1 MACCPAQV
9 LDHMPV
15 TNQKPDSEVAEDVS
29 ALQENFKLKDKFRQ
43 TVSRTQWRLCI
54 LIMMMMIDFVMMMQ
68 VMFTATMPPAVERL
82 ARNYLRRPVVVNI
95 GTVGRPVERT
105 EQVAYSVVKSTGCVV
120 T

>member
-1 MACCPAQV
+1 M
-9 LDHMPV
+9 MMMM
-15 TNQKPDSEVAEDVS
+15 
-29 ALQENFKLKDKFRQ
+29 
-43 TVSRTQWRLCI
+43 
-54 LIMMMMIDFVMMMQ
+54 IMMMMMMMIMMQ

-105 EQVAYSVVKSTGCVV
+105 EQVTYSVTEPTGCII